1 MATLLLIIIYLG
13 YIGLGLPDSLF
24 GTAWPLMHQELGVP
38 VWLAGYITP
47 IMSVFTIISSLCSGR
62 LLNRF
67 GTGKVAAVS
76 TILTVVALFGY
87 SYSPNIIILLLCAVP
102 LGFGAGAVDAGM
114 NGYIARHYSAMH
126 MNFLHCFYGI
136 GITISPFIM
145 SIAIEK
151 LGNWRVGYRFAG
163 AIQMFIAVSMCVAIP
178 LWGKVKHTND
188 DNVVETEVK
197 NVPIK
202 ELAKNSGVR
211 WVWLCFFASCGIE
224 SMCNTWATSYLVDS
238 KGITADNA
246 AGMLVF
252 YFIGFTLG
260 RFIAGLLTTR
270 LTSWQI
276 IYASYSVLAVAVLL
290 LILPLPDFAMN
301 IALFCMGL
309 GNSPVYPN
317 LMHLTPQNFGIDI
330 SQSVIGSQM
339 AVANIS
345 FMLIPLTYG
354 QVVKVV
360 GLKSFIVSIPVL
372 AVLLIFSTTMLYRKS
387 VKAK

>member
-163 AIQMFIAVSMCVAIP
+163 VIQMFIAVSMCVAIP

>member
-67 GTGKVAAVS
+67 GTGRVAAVS

>member
-24 GTAWPLMHQELGVP
+24 GTAWPLMHEELGVP

-47 IMSVFTIISSLCSGR
+47 IMSVFTIISSLFSGR

-76 TILTVVALFGY
+76 TILTVLALFGY
-87 SYSPNIIILLLCAVP
+87 SISPNIFVLLLCAIP

-114 NGYIARHYSAMH
+114 NGYIARHYNAMH

-145 SIAIEK
+145 SIALEK
-151 LGNWRVGYRFAG
+151 LGSWRMGYRAAG
-163 AIQMFIAVSMCVAIP
+163 VIQIVIAVCMCAAVP
-178 LWGKVKHTND
+178 LWGRVKHKNEE
-188 DNVVETEVK
+188 NIVETEVR
-197 NVPIK
+197 NVPIR
-202 ELAKNSGVR
+202 ELAKDPAVR
-211 WVWLCFFASCGIE
+211 WVWLCFFTSCGLE
-224 SMCNTWATSYLVDS
+224 SMCNTWASSYLVNS
-238 KGITADNA
+238 KGITADDA
-246 AGMLVF
+246 ARMLVF
-252 YFIGFTLG
+252 YYIGFTFG

-276 IYASYSVLAVAVLL
+276 IYASYGILALAVVL
-290 LILPLPDFAMN
+290 LILPLPEIALTA
-301 IALFCMGL
+301 ALFCIGL

-317 LMHLTPQNFGIDI
+317 LMHLTPRNFGMDI

-345 FMLIPLTYG
+345 FMIIPLTYG
-354 QVVKVV
+354 QIVKVT
-360 GLKSFIVSIPVL
+360 GLGSFTVVIPVL
-372 AVLLIFSTTMLYRKS
+372 AALLILSTSMLYKRVNKG
-387 VKAK
+387 K

>member
-67 GTGKVAAVS
+67 GTGRVAAVS

-163 AIQMFIAVSMCVAIP
+163 VIQMFIAVSMCVAIP

>member
-163 AIQMFIAVSMCVAIP
+163 VIQMFIAVSMCVAIP

-290 LILPLPDFAMN
+290 LILPLPDFTMN

>member
-62 LLNRF
+62 LLNKF

-76 TILTVVALFGY
+76 TILTVIALFGY
-87 SYSPNIIILLLCAVP
+87 SFSPNIFILLLCAVP

-151 LGNWRVGYRFAG
+151 LGSWRVGYRFAG

-178 LWGKVKHTND
+178 LWGKVKHTNG
-188 DNVVETEVK
+188 DNVVEAEVK
-197 NVPIK
+197 NVPIT

-276 IYASYSVLAVAVLL
+276 IYASYSVLAMAVLL
-290 LILPLPDFAMN
+290 LILPLPDFTMN

-354 QVVKVV
+354 QIVKVV
-360 GLKSFIVSIPVL
+360 GLKSFTISIPVL